1 MEEVLPNQMKQEC
14 NPQFC
19 CGFFNALIFVLLG
32 LAFLTYEG
40 RLFRKTVTK
49 SSIRAIKKIVIPID
63 IHILG
68 IQKGMA
74 RRPGLISSKI

>member
-1 MEEVLPNQMKQEC
+1 MLSFKI
-14 NPQFC
+14 
-19 CGFFNALIFVLLG
+19 GF
-32 LAFLTYEG
+32 AFLTYEG
-40 RLFRKTVTK
+40 RLFCKTVTK

-68 IQKGMA
+68 IQKGIA